1 MLNTN
6 IPHQNPLIDDQNEG
20 LGIVISGIIVAL
32 GALLFVGIS
41 SAHGQT
47 IAPAQDSGH
56 SMSMASDMVFT
67 TSLSG
72 TEEIPMSTSTASGR
86 AHLVHSSSRTGS
98 VMHYQL
104 IVHDGENITGAH
116 LHCGPRGVNGP
127 VVVNLL
133 KEESKTSVHGEL
145 ASGMIEQN
153 DILAAGATCTPNIR
167 TVAHLA
173 QAMREGKVYVNVHT
187 TQYPGGEIRGQVL
200 TQMQNGSNRN
210 LGATSTIPNTNG
222 THTGMKGEFSV
233 MSGGAHLTTEGLEIH
248 EITGA
253 SPGTS
258 RYVVSISN
266 DLLKRLGDMLSHH
279 WKMIEPLL
287 KR

>member
-1 MLNTN
+1 MTNTN
-6 IPHQNPLIDDQNEG
+6 IPNNTHFLDDQKEG
-20 LGIVISGIIVAL
+20 FGIVIAGILVAL

-41 SAHGQT
+41 TAHGQAVARRET
-47 IAPAQDSGH
+47 NP
-56 SMSMASDMVFT
+56 SMVNGTVFT
-67 TSLSG
+67 TLLSG
-72 TEEIPMSTSTASGR
+72 VEEVPANTSTMSGR
-86 AHLVHSSSRTGS
+86 AHFVESYSRTGS
-98 VMHYQL
+98 EMHYQL
-104 IVHDGENITGAH
+104 IVHDGKDITGAH

-127 VVVNLL
+127 VIINLL
-133 KEESKTSVHGEL
+133 KEESKTFVHGEL
-145 ASGMIEQN
+145 ASGVIEQN

-167 TVAHLA
+167 TVAHLT

-210 LGATSTIPNTNG
+210 LGTTSTMPHTNG
-222 THTGMKGEFSV
+222 TDTGMKGEFSL

-253 SPGTS
+253 APGTS